1 MVGGGDGGAPGNG
14 GTRDSGRRG
23 SHHAEN
29 SEIHSLYK
37 TISLAAMAG
46 RKPANSAQIAYTARP
61 RFVGGQR
68 RNAGGAARGARAD
81 AGVSGRN
88 AKAGSEF
95 VSVDSCIFGDVECV

>member
-1 MVGGGDGGAPGNG
+1 MVGGGDGGAPGYG

-23 SHHAEN
+23 SHHAED
-29 SEIHSLYK
+29 SKIHSVYK
-37 TISLAAMAG
+37 TISLTAVAG
-46 RKPANSAQIAYTARP
+46 GKPADTAQIAYTARP

-68 RNAGGAARGARAD
+68 RNAGGAARGARAN

-88 AKAGSEF
+88 TKAGSEF